1 MSRFNK
7 NHYFKNKNYLIK
19 TTTRHIIIN
28 VLKHI
33 NKEKKPYKHP
43 EKIKILYKNKAKND
57 SGLLTGNRTGET
69 SEATS
74 LHL

>member
-1 MSRFNK
+1 M
-7 NHYFKNKNYLIK
+7 
-19 TTTRHIIIN
+19 IN

-57 SGLLTGNRTGET
+57 RGLLTGNRTGET